1 MTPSEQHCG
10 HSGKDK
16 RVARS
21 SSNVLLM
28 QLHRGFVS
36 RRGLSKVTSTCLTW
50 SSDFVIWFSCC
61 LSMQRW
67 TSLGFTNCWP
77 HIILQTLLADFMVPS
92 SSSALQSLHWSDWF
106 KWNSNQ
112 TRLWLEELTR
122 RWCSHWMYTSTRRG
136 QSLSQWDSKEK
147 TTCCVY
153 SESKQFGPD
162 TQTKPLQ

>member
-61 LSMQRW
+61 LVHAEMDIIGLHKLLATHSPSDFVSRLHGSFTVLNHIISSPLPRW
-67 TSLGFTNCWP
+67 TVGNNALRLLHRLFSRFTGQTDLSETVIRPGCGWRNSQEGGAVTEC
-77 HIILQTLLADFMVPS
+77 ILQ
-92 SSSALQSLHWSDWF
+92 Q
-106 KWNSNQ
+106 
-112 TRLWLEELTR
+112 EEA
-122 RWCSHWMYTSTRRG
+122 
-136 QSLSQWDSKEK
+136 KA
-147 TTCCVY
+147 
-153 SESKQFGPD
+153 
-162 TQTKPLQ
+162 